1 MKIDLREVGGQTLR
15 VGIRP
20 GDKSRSPLLLFNGI
34 GANIELVEP
43 FLEVL
48 DGPEAIIFDVPG
60 VGGSPAPRRALS
72 SLALGPIE
80 RSIARSAR
88 LRSRRRFGCVVG
100 RRDCAA
106 ICFPAGEA
114 LPTPGPRGN
123 LAGPPH
129 GAGKAWLCTS
139 RWRAHGVTGT
149 LHTWGRI
156 AGDIYG
162 GRMRNSPELVQ
173 KHMRHVR
180 WSSDY
185 GYYLQLMAGIG
196 WTSLPWL
203 GFLRQPTLVM
213 AGEDDPIVPLANGRI
228 MAKLIPDARLVTLE
242 DGHLFLLTSARESAQ
257 LITEFLNSS

>member
-1 MKIDLREVGGQTLR
+1 LKIDLCEVGGQTLR

-20 GDKSRSPLLLFNGI
+20 GDKSRAPLLLFNGI

-43 FLEVL
+43 FLDIL

-60 VGGSPAPRRALS
+60 VGGSPAPRVPYRPWH
-72 SLALGPIE
+72 LARL
-80 RSIARSAR
+80 SAR
-88 LRSRRRFGCVVG
+88 LLDQLGYDRVDVLGVSWGGAIAQQFAFQLGKRCRRLVLAATSPGHLMVPGKLGVHLKMASP
-100 RRDCAA
+100 RRYRD
-106 ICFPAGEA
+106 PEYM
-114 LPTPGPRGN
+114 
-123 LAGPPH
+123 
-129 GAGKAWLCTS
+129 GK
-139 RWRAHGVTGT
+139 
-149 LHTWGRI
+149 I

-162 GRMRNSPELVQ
+162 GRMRHSPELVQ
-173 KHMRHVR
+173 KHMRHVH

-185 GYYLQLMAGIG
+185 GYYLQLIAGVG

-203 GFLRQPTLVM
+203 PFLSQPTLVM
-213 AGEDDPIVPLANGRI
+213 AGKDDPIVPLANGRI